1 MEHRHTRALSWV
13 LAAVLAAGVLYSL
26 ERTPDGVPAVLADT
40 AQGRGEE
47 TLILDAG
54 HGGEDGGAVS
64 LTGAAESHIN
74 LSIVRRM
81 DALLGFYGEAPVLLR
96 EDDRSLHDP
105 EAQTLREKKASDLHN
120 RSARIEAIG
129 DATLISIH
137 QNTYPNPRYHGAQ
150 VFFSPTQGSRPLA
163 ELVQRLLKEA
173 VDPSNSRS
181 PAQISDSVYLMNHIS
196 CRAIL
201 VECGFLSNP
210 EEDRLLQSSAYQT
223 KLAAVLTAGWLRRGE
238 AESFITDTK

>member
-1 MEHRHTRALSWV
+1 ME
-13 LAAVLAAGVLYSL
+13 
-26 ERTPDGVPAVLADT
+26 
-40 AQGRGEE
+40 
-47 TLILDAG
+47 
-54 HGGEDGGAVS
+54 
-64 LTGAAESHIN
+64 
-74 LSIVRRM
+74 
-81 DALLGFYGEAPVLLR
+81 
-96 EDDRSLHDP
+96 
-105 EAQTLREKKASDLHN
+105 
-120 RSARIEAIG
+120 